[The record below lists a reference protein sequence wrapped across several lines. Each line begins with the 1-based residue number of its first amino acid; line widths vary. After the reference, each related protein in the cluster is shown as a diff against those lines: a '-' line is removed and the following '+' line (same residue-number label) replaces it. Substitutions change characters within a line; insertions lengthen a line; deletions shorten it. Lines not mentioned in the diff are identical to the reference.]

1 MQEKI
6 KRIILISSPQ
16 DILLSHDLEEQ
27 VNSQL
32 ITFSHELI

>member
-6 KRIILISSPQ
+6 KSIIHISSPQ
-16 DILLSHDLEEQ
+16 DILLNHDLEEQ
-27 VNSQL
+27 VNNQL

>member
-6 KRIILISSPQ
+6 KNIILISFPQ
-16 DILLSHDLEEQ
+16 DILLSHDLEKQ

-32 ITFSHELI
+32 ITFLCELI